1 MISYDLETL
10 IHFLTDGQKMKGE
23 ILKDIMKKLSSLYP
37 RVLTTGV
44 PGSRYQ
50 IVAANWVD
58 KIVQKCGHDF
68 ELYKKE
74 MMNLD
79 SEKMS
84 ILVNFF
90 ILQKSIQE
98 SLPSSEKKE
107 LSLKIVN
114 LIRDRIKNRSSK
126 DSSVLLWDEYK
137 VGKLQIMISLKE
149 YFQYYNNSDADIIKE
164 EISNYPNL
172 EIDVAEITER
182 LTKAPLKFLSGLEA
196 YLLMLNYTTK

>member
-10 IHFLTDGQKMKGE
+10 IHFLTDGQKMKGV

-37 RVLTTGV
+37 QVITKGV
-44 PGSRYQ
+44 GSIYP
-50 IVAANWVD
+50 IVAANWAD

-84 ILVNFF
+84 ILVNFL

-114 LIRDRIKNRSSK
+114 LVRDRIKNRSSK

-149 YFQYYNNSDADIIKE
+149 YFQYYTNSDADIIKE